1 MDGCS
6 RVYRSLGYPISF
18 ERSMLW
24 GMWFKP
30 DIDEQEVLA
39 DTYLQNDAG
48 MTARD
53 WLAEAIV
60 GMGLVAAT
68 IGLFVLR
75 TPGGFAV
82 APAVLS
88 LVLLVLA
95 TNVRFDTPFG
105 FTVATQLAFV
115 PLLFAVPIA
124 VVPISVVAAF
134 ALTSLPDVVRR
145 KKHPSRLLLAVG
157 NSWFAIGPVGV
168 FAVAGVAPSSASLM
182 LLLGALGAEFLVDF
196 AISALRLWIARGAD
210 LSTQL
215 RDTWVYAVDAAL
227 SGVGLAVA
235 QDMHARSGIEI
246 VIAPM
251 LALLAIFARERRDR
265 LQQLLELSNAYRG
278 TALVLG
284 DVVEADDAYTGEH
297 SKGVVGLSLAVGQR
311 LGLSAERRR
320 NLEFGALLHDVG
332 KIAIPK
338 EIINKPGKLDPEEWT
353 IIKTHTVEG
362 QKLLD
367 RVGGFMRDVGLIV
380 RSHHERWDGGGYPD
394 GLVGEAIPL
403 EARIITCCDSWNAMR
418 TDRTYRKALPIDVAL
433 AELKEN
439 SGVQFDPQIVSA
451 LVEIIE
457 AQAERPLEASP
468 APRPNPALA
477 PHTAPVTS

>member
-1 MDGCS
+1 
-6 RVYRSLGYPISF
+6 
-18 ERSMLW
+18 MLW

-48 MTARD
+48 IAARD

-60 GMGLVAAT
+60 GVGLVAAT

-75 TPGGFAV
+75 PPGGFAV

-88 LVLLVLA
+88 MVLLVLA

-115 PLLFAVPIA
+115 PLLFAVPVAIVPIA
-124 VVPISVVAAF
+124 VVTAF
-134 ALTSLPDVVRR
+134 ALTSLPNVLRR
-145 KKHPSRLLLAVG
+145 KQHPSRLLLAVG
-157 NSWFAIGPVGV
+157 NSWFAVGPVAV
-168 FAVAGVAPSSASLM
+168 FAVAGVAPSSASLIF
-182 LLLGALGAEFLVDF
+182 LLGALGAQFLVDF
-196 AISALRLWIARGAD
+196 AISTLRLGIAREAD
-210 LSTQL
+210 LATQL

-235 QDMHARSGIEI
+235 QDMHARPAIEL
-246 VIAPM
+246 VVAPL
-251 LALLAIFARERRDR
+251 LALLAMFARERHDR

-297 SKGVVGLSLAVGQR
+297 SKGVVGLALAVGER

-338 EIINKPGKLDPEEWT
+338 EIINKPGKLNPEEWT

-380 RSHHERWDGGGYPD
+380 RSHHERWDGAGYPD

-403 EARIITCCDSWNAMR
+403 EARIVTCCDSWNAMR
-418 TDRTYRKALPIDVAL
+418 TDRTYREALPIDVAL

-439 SGVQFDPQIVSA
+439 SGLQFDPQIVDA

-457 AQAERPLEASP
+457 APAERPLEASP
-468 APRPNPALA
+468 ALRPNLALA
-477 PHTAPVTS
+477 PGTAPMTS